1 MPPVKKAKG
10 KKVDMSKLSEN
21 QAWGVVKGEAINPM
35 EMFSKAAACS
45 GTHPQ
50 ASTSTL
56 ASFSTIVLNELEHK
70 GVFFLPGFGTFT
82 KKATPR
88 RDGQMKLV
96 FGEWKPVPPREAIVE
111 VVFVPFSQDTEHL
124 CAALQKNAAPVQ
136 PKDHQQQSAGA
147 ASSSGASGSAGD
159 KPAEH
164 HASPPSVIIAADKGD
179 DSDDD
184 AMGSWSDDGAD
195 PAPAPALSSGS
206 D

>member
-10 KKVDMSKLSEN
+10 KKVDMSKMSEN
-21 QAWGVVKGEAINPM
+21 QAWTFVKGEAINPM

-56 ASFSTIVLNELEHK
+56 ASFSTIFLNELEHK
-70 GVFFLPGFGTFT
+70 GLFFLPGFGTFT
-82 KKATPR
+82 KKVTPKQ
-88 RDGQMKLV
+88 DGRMMMVCGK
-96 FGEWKPVPPREAIVE
+96 WKPVRPVEAKVE
-111 VVFVPFSQDTEHL
+111 VVFVPFSQVIDHL
-124 CAALQKNAAPVQ
+124 SRSAAPVQ
-136 PKDHQQQSAGA
+136 LKDPQQQSAGA
-147 ASSSGASGSAGD
+147 ASSSGSAGVN
-159 KPAEH
+159 PAQH
-164 HASPPSVIIAADKGD
+164 HAPPPDIIVAADKVD

-184 AMGSWSDDGAD
+184 VMGSWSDDGAD